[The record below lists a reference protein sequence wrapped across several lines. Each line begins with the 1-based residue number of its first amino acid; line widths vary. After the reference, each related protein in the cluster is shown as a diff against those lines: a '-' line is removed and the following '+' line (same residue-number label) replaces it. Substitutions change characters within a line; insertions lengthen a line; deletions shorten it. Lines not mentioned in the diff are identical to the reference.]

1 MLSPDIVD
9 WILIALILLL
19 ALKGTLNGFIREA
32 TQLIGIVGGVAVAS
46 RSASF
51 LTHWLQQKSLLLGG
65 PALTQLL
72 CFLVVLL
79 LIWGAVV
86 LLGRGLSS
94 TVSLPRIVDA
104 TLGYVTALIKYFLI
118 LSIIVAAFSQTKLFR
133 EKFAAQRTHSK
144 LYPLLVTTGKAVMVL
159 PPAEPLKLRKRQNHE
174 KTH

>member
-1 MLSPDIVD
+1 MLSPAIVD
-9 WILIALILLL
+9 WILVALILLL
-19 ALKGTLNGFIREA
+19 ALKGTLNGFVRET
-32 TQLIGIVGGVAVAS
+32 TQLVGIVGGVAVAS

-51 LTHWLQQKSLLLGG
+51 LTHWLQQKGLLLGG

-79 LIWGAVV
+79 LVWGAVV
-86 LLGRGLSS
+86 FLGKGFSS
-94 TVSLPRIVDA
+94 VVSLPRIVDA
-104 TLGYVTALIKYFLI
+104 ILGYVIALIKYFLI

-133 EKFAAQRTHSK
+133 EKFAAQRSHSR

-159 PPAEPLKLRKRQNHE
+159 PPAAPITPRKRQTQE